1 MPIVD
6 DEFDGFTFADEATIE
21 YQELIKKQLADS
33 NAGITNDIVTQQEE
47 INVDDI

>member
-1 MPIVD
+1 
-6 DEFDGFTFADEATIE
+6 
-21 YQELIKKQLADS
+21 LADS